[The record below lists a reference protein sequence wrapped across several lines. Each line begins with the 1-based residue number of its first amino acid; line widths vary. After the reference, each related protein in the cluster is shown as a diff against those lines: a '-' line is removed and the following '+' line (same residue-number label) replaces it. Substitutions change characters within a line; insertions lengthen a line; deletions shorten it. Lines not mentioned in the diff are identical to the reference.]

1 MSAAPGALA
10 AYRPALRP
18 RVLLSD
24 PLLDGAATV
33 HLIKDAETGS
43 SFKVGPKEHFLIAR
57 MDGERSL
64 AEIGEEY
71 AGEYGRRL
79 GDAHW
84 KRLLGL
90 LGAKGLL
97 AAGADA
103 SPGPSTAP
111 PPRATGSSGASA
123 AAPPGAA
130 ASAGSSVAGPGAPA
144 AVPPRAA
151 GSSGAPA
158 AVPPGAAASG
168 RATAA
173 VPPAPAP
180 PVPEKRTLLRGSLPL
195 VADADATTARLH
207 RAVGFLLA
215 PAVLAP
221 LLALTLAMEAVV
233 LVRAGE
239 LLLAVRGL
247 LANPVLLT
255 GTAVLLWVSTALHE
269 LAHGVVARH
278 HGGRVSEIGL
288 RWRLPAVIMY
298 CTVDDYLY
306 LGTRRHRIATAAAG
320 AVMNLIFLLPFCALW
335 LFAPL
340 DDATHEAFAAL
351 LLLGSVQA
359 LVMLVPLPPLDGYR
373 IASQL
378 AGATGLAASTGV
390 YLRLALRRSPEAA
403 GYPRRARI
411 AYPAYA
417 GATAL
422 VLACALA
429 AAVAGVH
436 HLLTA

>member
-1 MSAAPGALA
+1 MSAAPGAPA
-10 AYRPALRP
+10 AYRPVLRP

-111 PPRATGSSGASA
+111 PP
-123 AAPPGAA
+123 GAA

-144 AVPPRAA
+144 AVPPRAT
-151 GSSGAPA
+151 GSSGASA

-168 RATAA
+168 HVTAS

-233 LVRAGE
+233 LVHAGE

-306 LGTRRHRIATAAAG
+306 FGTRRHRIATAAAG

>member
-1 MSAAPGALA
+1 MSAAPGVLA

-97 AAGADA
+97 AAGADGA
-103 SPGPSTAP
+103 PGSSTAL
-111 PPRATGSSGASA
+111 
-123 AAPPGAA
+123 PPGAI
-130 ASAGSSVAGPGAPA
+130 GSPGAPA
-144 AVPPRAA
+144 AVPPGAA
-151 GSSGAPA
+151 GSMGPSAAGPGSPA

-168 RATAA
+168 RATASG
-173 VPPAPAP
+173 PPAPAA

-306 LGTRRHRIATAAAG
+306 FGTRRHRIATAAAG

-351 LLLGSVQA
+351 LLFGSVQA

-429 AAVAGVH
+429 AAVACVH

>member
-1 MSAAPGALA
+1 MSVAPGALA

-71 AGEYGRRL
+71 AEEYGRRL

-97 AAGADA
+97 AAGVDA

-111 PPRATGSSGASA
+111 PP
-123 AAPPGAA
+123 GAA
-130 ASAGSSVAGPGAPA
+130 VSP
-144 AVPPRAA
+144 
-151 GSSGAPA
+151 GAPA
-158 AVPPGAAASG
+158 AVPPGAAASMGSSAAGPGSPAAVPPGAASSG
-168 RATAA
+168 RATAPE
-173 VPPAPAP
+173 PPAPAP

-306 LGTRRHRIATAAAG
+306 FGTRRHRIATAAAG

-390 YLRLALRRSPEAA
+390 YLRLALRRSPDAA

>member
-1 MSAAPGALA
+1 MSAAPGAPA

-71 AGEYGRRL
+71 EEEYGRRL

-111 PPRATGSSGASA
+111 PPRA
-123 AAPPGAA
+123 
-130 ASAGSSVAGPGAPA
+130 
-144 AVPPRAA
+144 A

-168 RATAA
+168 RVTAS

-278 HGGRVSEIGL
+278 YGGRVSEIGL

-306 LGTRRHRIATAAAG
+306 FGTRRHRIATAAAG

>member
-33 HLIKDAETGS
+33 HLIKDAGTGN

-64 AEIGEEY
+64 AEIGEAY

-84 KRLLGL
+84 QRLLAL

-97 AAGADA
+97 AGAPEPKPA
-103 SPGPSTAP
+103 PTSAP
-111 PPRATGSSGASA
+111 PE
-123 AAPPGAA
+123 
-130 ASAGSSVAGPGAPA
+130 
-144 AVPPRAA
+144 
-151 GSSGAPA
+151 
-158 AVPPGAAASG
+158 
-168 RATAA
+168 
-173 VPPAPAP
+173 PAPTSAP
-180 PVPEKRTLLRGSLPL
+180 PEKRTLLRGSLPL

-207 RAVGFLLA
+207 RVFGFLLA
-215 PAVLAP
+215 PAVMVP
-221 LLALTLAMEAVV
+221 LLALVLAMEAVV
-233 LVRAGE
+233 VARSGE

-247 LANPVLLT
+247 MTHPVLLT

-278 HGGRVSEIGL
+278 HGGRVAEIGL

-320 AVMNLIFLLPFCALW
+320 AVMNLVFLLPFCALW

-359 LVMLVPLPPLDGYR
+359 FTMLVPLPPLDGYK
-373 IASQL
+373 IACQL
-378 AGATGLAASTGV
+378 AGATGLAASAGG

-403 GYPRRARI
+403 AYPRRARI
-411 AYPAYA
+411 AYPLYA
-417 GATAL
+417 VAMVL
-422 VLACALA
+422 VLAAAVA

>member
-33 HLIKDAETGS
+33 HLIKDGGTGN

-64 AEIGEEY
+64 AEIGEAY

-84 KRLLGL
+84 QRLLAL

-97 AAGADA
+97 AGAPEPEPA
-103 SPGPSTAP
+103 PTSAP
-111 PPRATGSSGASA
+111 PK
-123 AAPPGAA
+123 
-130 ASAGSSVAGPGAPA
+130 
-144 AVPPRAA
+144 
-151 GSSGAPA
+151 
-158 AVPPGAAASG
+158 
-168 RATAA
+168 
-173 VPPAPAP
+173 PAPTSALPKPAP
-180 PVPEKRTLLRGSLPL
+180 SSAPPEKRTLLRGSLPL

-207 RAVGFLLA
+207 RVFGFLLA
-215 PAVLAP
+215 PAVMVP
-221 LLALTLAMEAVV
+221 LLALVLAMEAVV
-233 LVRAGE
+233 VARAGE

-247 LANPVLLT
+247 MTNPVLLT

-278 HGGRVSEIGL
+278 HGGRVAEIGL

-320 AVMNLIFLLPFCALW
+320 AVMNLVFLLPFCALW

-359 LVMLVPLPPLDGYR
+359 FTMLVPLPPLDGYK
-373 IASQL
+373 IACQL
-378 AGATGLAASTGV
+378 AGATGLAGSAGG

-403 GYPRRARI
+403 AYPRRARI
-411 AYPAYA
+411 AYPLYA
-417 GATAL
+417 VATVL
-422 VLACALA
+422 VLAVAVA

>member
-1 MSAAPGALA
+1 MSAVPGALA

-33 HLIKDAETGS
+33 HLIKDAETGN
-43 SFKVGPKEHFLIAR
+43 SFKVGAKEHFLIAR

-64 AEIGEEY
+64 AEIGEAY

-84 KRLLGL
+84 QRLLAL

-97 AAGADA
+97 A
-103 SPGPSTAP
+103 
-111 PPRATGSSGASA
+111 
-123 AAPPGAA
+123 
-130 ASAGSSVAGPGAPA
+130 GAPEPKP
-144 AVPPRAA
+144 VPQATTPQVPT
-151 GSSGAPA
+151 SAP
-158 AVPPGAAASG
+158 
-168 RATAA
+168 
-173 VPPAPAP
+173 
-180 PVPEKRTLLRGSLPL
+180 PEKRTLLRGSLPL

-207 RAVGFLLA
+207 RIFGFLLA
-215 PAVLAP
+215 PAALVP
-221 LLALTLAMEAVV
+221 LLALVLAMEAVV
-233 LVRAGE
+233 VARSGE

-247 LANPVLLT
+247 VTNPVLLT
-255 GTAVLLWVSTALHE
+255 GTAILLWVSTALHE

-278 HGGRVSEIGL
+278 HGGRVAEIGL

-320 AVMNLIFLLPFCALW
+320 AVMNLVFLLPFCALW

-340 DDATHEAFAAL
+340 DDATRDAFAAL

-359 LVMLVPLPPLDGYR
+359 FTMLVPLPPLDGYK
-373 IASQL
+373 IACQL
-378 AGATGLAASTGV
+378 AGATGLAASAGG

-403 GYPRRARI
+403 AYPRRARI

-417 GATAL
+417 SATVL
-422 VLACALA
+422 VLATAV
-429 AAVAGVH
+429 AAVAAGVH

>member
-1 MSAAPGALA
+1 MSAAPGALTS
-10 AYRPALRP
+10 YRPALRP

-33 HLIKDAETGS
+33 HLIKDAESGN

-57 MDGERSL
+57 MDGQRSL
-64 AEIGEEY
+64 GEIGEEY
-71 AGEYGRRL
+71 AGAYGRRL

-84 KRLLGL
+84 KQLLAL

-97 AAGADA
+97 AGAPA
-103 SPGPSTAP
+103 RTAAPGALTAAP
-111 PPRATGSSGASA
+111 APEVPA
-123 AAPPGAA
+123 AAPA
-130 ASAGSSVAGPGAPA
+130 
-144 AVPPRAA
+144 
-151 GSSGAPA
+151 
-158 AVPPGAAASG
+158 
-168 RATAA
+168 
-173 VPPAPAP
+173 

-207 RAVGFLLA
+207 RAFGFLLA
-215 PAVLAP
+215 PLAMVP
-221 LLALTLAMEAVV
+221 LLALVLAMETVV
-233 LVRAGE
+233 VARSGE
-239 LLLAVRGL
+239 LLLAVRQL
-247 LANPVLLT
+247 LTNPVLLT
-255 GTAVLLWVSTALHE
+255 GTAILLWVSTALHE

-278 HGGRVSEIGL
+278 YGGRVAEIGL

-306 LGTRRHRIATAAAG
+306 LGTRRHRIATALAG
-320 AVMNLIFLLPFCALW
+320 AVMNLVFLLPFCALW

-340 DDATHEAFAAL
+340 DDATHDAFAAL

-359 LVMLVPLPPLDGYR
+359 FAMLVPLPPLDGYR
-373 IASQL
+373 IAGQL
-378 AGATGLAASTGV
+378 AGATGLAASAGA

-403 GYPRRARI
+403 AYPRRARI

-417 GATAL
+417 AVTVL
-422 VLACALA
+422 VLAATV
-429 AAVAGVH
+429 AAVVAATH

>member
-1 MSAAPGALA
+1 MSASGAVPGGSAGAAAGLA
-10 AYRPALRP
+10 AYRPELRP

-33 HLIKDAETGS
+33 HLIKDTGS
-43 SFKVGPKEHFLIAR
+43 GNSFKVGPKEHFLIAR

-84 KRLLGL
+84 QQILAMLGT
-90 LGAKGLL
+90 KGLL
-97 AAGADA
+97 AG
-103 SPGPSTAP
+103 T
-111 PPRATGSSGASA
+111 
-123 AAPPGAA
+123 
-130 ASAGSSVAGPGAPA
+130 PA
-144 AVPPRAA
+144 Q
-151 GSSGAPA
+151 
-158 AVPPGAAASG
+158 
-168 RATAA
+168 
-173 VPPAPAP
+173 PAPVTP
-180 PVPEKRTLLRGSLPL
+180 PEPRTLLRGTLPL

-207 RAVGFLLA
+207 RIFGFLLTPWA
-215 PAVLAP
+215 MGPLLVLMVAMESLVLAHSGDM
-221 LLALTLAMEAVV
+221 LI
-233 LVRAGE
+233 
-239 LLLAVRGL
+239 AVREL
-247 LANPVLLT
+247 FTNPVLLT
-255 GTAVLLWVSTALHE
+255 GAAILLWVSTALHE

-278 HGGRVSEIGL
+278 YGGRVAEIGL

-298 CTVDDYLY
+298 CTVDNYLY
-306 LGTRRHRIATAAAG
+306 LGGRWPRIATAVAG
-320 AVMNLIFLLPFCALW
+320 AVMNLLFLLPFCALW
-335 LFAPL
+335 ILAPL
-340 DDATHEAFAAL
+340 DDATHEAISAL

-359 LVMLVPLPPLDGYR
+359 FAMLVPLPPLDGYK

-378 AGATGLAASTGV
+378 AGATGLAASTGP

-403 GYPRRARI
+403 AYPRRARI

-417 GATAL
+417 LGTVL
-422 VLACALA
+422 VLAALVA

>member
-1 MSAAPGALA
+1 MSASGAVPMGSAGAAAGLA
-10 AYRPALRP
+10 AYRPELRP

-33 HLIKDAETGS
+33 HLIKDTGS
-43 SFKVGPKEHFLIAR
+43 GNSFKVGPKEHFLIAR

-84 KRLLGL
+84 QQILAMLGT
-90 LGAKGLL
+90 KGLL
-97 AAGADA
+97 AG
-103 SPGPSTAP
+103 T
-111 PPRATGSSGASA
+111 
-123 AAPPGAA
+123 
-130 ASAGSSVAGPGAPA
+130 PA
-144 AVPPRAA
+144 Q
-151 GSSGAPA
+151 
-158 AVPPGAAASG
+158 
-168 RATAA
+168 
-173 VPPAPAP
+173 PAPVTP
-180 PVPEKRTLLRGSLPL
+180 PEPRTLLRGTLPL

-207 RAVGFLLA
+207 RIFGFLLMPWA
-215 PAVLAP
+215 MGP
-221 LLALTLAMEAVV
+221 LLVLMVAMEA
-233 LVRAGE
+233 LVIAHSGDM
-239 LLLAVRGL
+239 LIAVREL
-247 LANPVLLT
+247 FTNPVLLT
-255 GTAVLLWVSTALHE
+255 GAAILLWVSTALHE

-278 HGGRVSEIGL
+278 YGGRVAEIGL

-298 CTVDDYLY
+298 CTVDNYLY
-306 LGTRRHRIATAAAG
+306 LGGRWPRIATAVAG
-320 AVMNLIFLLPFCALW
+320 AVMNLLFLLPFCALW
-335 LFAPL
+335 ILAPL
-340 DDATHEAFAAL
+340 DDATHEAISAL

-359 LVMLVPLPPLDGYR
+359 FAMLVPLPPLDGYK

-378 AGATGLAASTGV
+378 AGATGLAASTGP

-403 GYPRRARI
+403 AYPRRARI

-417 GATAL
+417 LGTVL
-422 VLACALA
+422 VLAALVA

>member
-103 SPGPSTAP
+103 SPEPSTAP
-111 PPRATGSSGASA
+111 R
-123 AAPPGAA
+123 
-130 ASAGSSVAGPGAPA
+130 
-144 AVPPRAA
+144 PRAA
-151 GSSGAPA
+151 VSPGAPA
-158 AVPPGAAASG
+158 AVPPGAAASMGSSAAGSG
-168 RATAA
+168 RATASG
-173 VPPAPAP
+173 PPAPAP

-306 LGTRRHRIATAAAG
+306 FGTRRHRIATAAAG

>member
-64 AEIGEEY
+64 AEIGEAY
-71 AGEYGRRL
+71 AGKYGRRL

-103 SPGPSTAP
+103 SPGSSTAP
-111 PPRATGSSGASA
+111 
-123 AAPPGAA
+123 
-130 ASAGSSVAGPGAPA
+130 
-144 AVPPRAA
+144 
-151 GSSGAPA
+151 
-158 AVPPGAAASG
+158 PPGAAASG
-168 RATAA
+168 RATAS

-233 LVRAGE
+233 LARAGE
-239 LLLAVRGL
+239 LLVAVRGL

-306 LGTRRHRIATAAAG
+306 FGTRRHRIATAAAG

>member
-1 MSAAPGALA
+1 MSPAPGALA

-18 RVLLSD
+18 RVLLSG

-33 HLIKDAETGS
+33 HLIKDAESGN
-43 SFKVGPKEHFLIAR
+43 SFKVGAKEHFLIAR

-64 AEIGEEY
+64 AEIGEAY

-79 GDAHW
+79 ADAHW
-84 KRLLGL
+84 QQLLAL

-97 AAGADA
+97 
-103 SPGPSTAP
+103 
-111 PPRATGSSGASA
+111 
-123 AAPPGAA
+123 
-130 ASAGSSVAGPGAPA
+130 
-144 AVPPRAA
+144 
-151 GSSGAPA
+151 SGAPGPKPA
-158 AVPPGAAASG
+158 SAPPKSAS
-168 RATAA
+168 ASAL
-173 VPPAPAP
+173 PKPAPASALP
-180 PVPEKRTLLRGSLPL
+180 KPASASALPEKRTLLRGSLPL

-207 RAVGFLLA
+207 RVCGFLLA
-215 PAVLAP
+215 PVVLVP
-221 LLALTLAMEAVV
+221 LLGLVLAMEAVV
-233 LVRAGE
+233 VARSGD
-239 LLLAVRGL
+239 LLLAVKGL
-247 LANPVLLT
+247 LTNPVLLT

-278 HGGRVSEIGL
+278 HGGRVAEIGL

-320 AVMNLIFLLPFCALW
+320 AVMNLVFLLPFCALW

-359 LVMLVPLPPLDGYR
+359 FTMLVPLPPLDGYR
-373 IASQL
+373 IACQI
-378 AGATGLAASTGV
+378 AGATGLAASAGG
-390 YLRLALRRSPEAA
+390 YLRLALRRAPEAA
-403 GYPRRARI
+403 AYPRRARI
-411 AYPAYA
+411 AYPVYA
-417 GATAL
+417 AVTVL
-422 VLACALA
+422 VLAA
-429 AAVAGVH
+429 AAAAVVAGVH

>member
-71 AGEYGRRL
+71 AEEYGRRL

-111 PPRATGSSGASA
+111 PPGAIGS
-123 AAPPGAA
+123 
-130 ASAGSSVAGPGAPA
+130 PGAPA
-144 AVPPRAA
+144 AVPPGAAASMGSSAA
-151 GSSGAPA
+151 GPGSPA

-168 RATAA
+168 RATAS

-306 LGTRRHRIATAAAG
+306 FGTRRHRIATAAAG

-340 DDATHEAFAAL
+340 DDATHAAFAAL

>member
-1 MSAAPGALA
+1 MSAAPGAPA

-111 PPRATGSSGASA
+111 PP
-123 AAPPGAA
+123 GAA

-144 AVPPRAA
+144 AVPPRAT
-151 GSSGAPA
+151 GSSGASA

-168 RATAA
+168 HVTAS

-233 LVRAGE
+233 LVHAGE

-306 LGTRRHRIATAAAG
+306 FGTRRHRIATAAAG

-390 YLRLALRRSPEAA
+390 YLRHALRRSPEAA

>member
-64 AEIGEEY
+64 AEIGEAY

-103 SPGPSTAP
+103 SPGPSTAS
-111 PPRATGSSGASA
+111 PPRAAVS
-123 AAPPGAA
+123 
-130 ASAGSSVAGPGAPA
+130 PGAPA
-144 AVPPRAA
+144 AVPSRAA
-151 GSSGAPA
+151 VSPGAPA

-168 RATAA
+168 RATAS

-180 PVPEKRTLLRGSLPL
+180 PVPERRTLLRGSLPL

-306 LGTRRHRIATAAAG
+306 FGTRRHRIATAAAG